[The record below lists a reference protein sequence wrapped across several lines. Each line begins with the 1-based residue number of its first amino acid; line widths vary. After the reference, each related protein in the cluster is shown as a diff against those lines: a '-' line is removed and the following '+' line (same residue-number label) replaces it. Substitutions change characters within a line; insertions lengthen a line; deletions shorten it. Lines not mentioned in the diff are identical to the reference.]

1 MAPHARSLVLH
12 AHSIAHVADQ
22 AVDRG
27 LRIAGSALSGAL
39 PTRVPHRVRG
49 HQTGRV
55 ESFAPDHSQ
64 RRRTLVMAAAAFG
77 LGLEHVV
84 DAYGCDEAALRSQ
97 IVLQRLL
104 SRIIEDLHLRVIGD
118 PAWHVFPEP
127 AGLTG
132 LVMLTESHL
141 SVHTFPESQ
150 YAAMNLYC
158 CRQT

>member
-1 MAPHARSLVLH
+1 
-12 AHSIAHVADQ
+12 
-22 AVDRG
+22 
-27 LRIAGSALSGAL
+27 
-39 PTRVPHRVRG
+39 
-49 HQTGRV
+49 
-55 ESFAPDHSQ
+55 
-64 RRRTLVMAAAAFG
+64 MAAAAFG

-158 CRQT
+158 CRQTAEWSWQASIKEILGARDVVVRTIRRGVSLPVEAL